1 MCVFSHPA
9 WTHTNRPNL
18 QLLRFLQLRPLLLM
32 LSLRTLSVYS
42 FPALSPTSLPSKTLV
57 LPRNNHAKRWLVLL
71 GRRAKA
77 LLVVVC
83 RGVLDL
89 GVFDRLRTPP
99 RTHTSLGETL
109 SLSVKL

>member
-1 MCVFSHPA
+1 
-9 WTHTNRPNL
+9 
-18 QLLRFLQLRPLLLM
+18 
-32 LSLRTLSVYS
+32 
-42 FPALSPTSLPSKTLV
+42 
-57 LPRNNHAKRWLVLL
+57 VLL

-99 RTHTSLGETL
+99 RTHTSLGATL